1 MQWYSHSDVPSHS
14 DVDEVGD
21 DGRKFLLGQQVASK
35 EDRLGA
41 PLGVKPVVRARILR
55 SNEHLDG
62 SVRFP

>member
-21 DGRKFLLGQQVASK
+21 DGRKLVLGQQVASI
-35 EDRLGA
+35 EDRFGA
-41 PLGVKPVVRARILR
+41 PLGVKPVARARILR

-62 SVRFP
+62 SVRFA